1 MEAKLNIWPLKGR
14 QWFEAVHLDA
24 FLVVSKSSQSSRNVT
39 WLMEVWKNG
48 AVFVDEFHIPVVFGC
63 ISQCFSHAPVALRTA
78 RLLSIPVPIRFAC
91 LKSGN
96 ECSHR
101 VTRLQTLRH
110 RVGASLPSVW
120 PLARASTR
128 VSTVRK
134 CADCYKKKLLE
145 PPWWRLEL
153 HCDCILAD
161 KFNGCLMSRFQT
173 VSEQK
178 KMRPCSTQHPT
189 IESSFHC
196 ISLISKRDHVSKK
209 SSCTLPRPS

>member
-78 RLLSIPVPIRFAC
+78 RLLSIPVPIRFAR

-134 CADCYKKKLLE
+134 CADCYKKKTAGTTLMAFGTSL
-145 PPWWRLEL
+145 WL
-153 HCDCILAD
+153 HFSWQVQWLFNESLSNCVRTKKNAAVLYAASDD
-161 KFNGCLMSRFQT
+161 WVKFPLHFSHFKTRPRF
-173 VSEQK
+173 
-178 KMRPCSTQHPT
+178 
-189 IESSFHC
+189 
-196 ISLISKRDHVSKK
+196 
-209 SSCTLPRPS
+209 